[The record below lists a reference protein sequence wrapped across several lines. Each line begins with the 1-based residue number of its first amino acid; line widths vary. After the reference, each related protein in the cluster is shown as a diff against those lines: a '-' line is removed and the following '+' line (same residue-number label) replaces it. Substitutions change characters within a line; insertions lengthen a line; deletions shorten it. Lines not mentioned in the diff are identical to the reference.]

1 MKKLSIYTEENLFTF
16 ENKQYEIL
24 FDHPLGEKF
33 RVIFNDDDYDYI
45 EDINLLRRLEKVI
58 EIENSNKIQH

>member
-1 MKKLSIYTEENLFTF
+1 MNKSSIYTEENIFTF

-24 FDHPLGEKF
+24 FDHPWGESF

-45 EDINLLRRLEKVI
+45 EDKVLVARLHKEFK
-58 EIENSNKIQH
+58 SQQ